1 MYFSH
6 RGAKERGINTRPSTM
21 SPRIVFSFLAGGPDI
36 SVPPCLLALL
46 KLEEKQQKR
55 TQILFTTAYSI
66 TKTGKPFT
74 DFQLMCEIQAS
85 NGLDIG

>member
-1 MYFSH
+1 L
-6 RGAKERGINTRPSTM
+6 KIIKLCTK
-21 SPRIVFSFLAGGPDI
+21 
-36 SVPPCLLALL
+36 

-55 TQILFTTAYSI
+55 TEILFTTAYSI